1 MFYPLNSLVMVA
13 NFELSERLRSFLSL
27 GSSHKY
33 LRLGAM
39 FSVSIRRRY
48 AFSQSMMIY
57 PEANC
62 VFFTAR
68 EIRYYMSL
76 AEALDLDF
84 DVTAENGVAVL
95 EIVDY
100 NVNNG

>member
-1 MFYPLNSLVMVA
+1 MV
-13 NFELSERLRSFLSL
+13 
-27 GSSHKY
+27 
-33 LRLGAM
+33 
-39 FSVSIRRRY
+39 
-48 AFSQSMMIY
+48 IY